1 MTAAIITGIITP
13 ILGGLVSLA
22 IWQAKKNSQQVQD
35 GLTNL
40 HDCVH
45 EVSRKVDDV
54 QLDIAK
60 NYCTRDELKAHIERE
75 EDWHDQH
82 HTEVRELRQEFKE
95 KTDKLSSDIAQI
107 KDTQWKMRMDQLNL
121 DKTEE
126 KG

>member
-1 MTAAIITGIITP
+1 MNILLTLAAP
-13 ILGGLVSLA
+13 ILGGMISLA

-35 GLTNL
+35 GLDNL

-82 HTEVRELRQEFKE
+82 HTEVRELKQEFKE
-95 KTDKLSSDIAQI
+95 KTDKLTNDVAQI
-107 KDTQWKMRMDQLNL
+107 KDMQWQIRMDQLGL
-121 DKTEE
+121 DKKDEV
-126 KG
+126 

>member
-1 MTAAIITGIITP
+1 MNILLTLAAP
-13 ILGGLVSLA
+13 ILGGMISLT

-35 GLTNL
+35 GLDNL

-95 KTDKLSSDIAQI
+95 KTDKLTNDVAQI
-107 KDTQWKMRMDQLNL
+107 KDMQWQIRMDQLGL
-121 DKTEE
+121 DKKDEV
-126 KG
+126 

>member
-1 MTAAIITGIITP
+1 MNILLTLAAP
-13 ILGGLVSLA
+13 ILGGMVSLA

-35 GLTNL
+35 GLDNL

-95 KTDKLSSDIAQI
+95 KTDKLTNDVAQI
-107 KDTQWKMRMDQLNL
+107 KDMQWQIRMDQLGL
-121 DKTEE
+121 DKKDEV
-126 KG
+126 